1 MQLRELTAVMCKEC
15 AAKGVNWESE
25 VMVYWNGKPHQI
37 TEARAQD
44 GALLLQVNPKNPDEY
59 NETSPLL

>member
-15 AAKGVNWESE
+15 VAKSVNWESE
-25 VMVYWNGKPHQI
+25 VMVYWEGKPHQI

-44 GALLLQVNPKNPDEY
+44 GALLLQVNPNEY
-59 NETSPLL
+59 NETSPLLRT